1 MIFFLPKRDEPELA
15 LRLEFGPDRY
25 RNVWSKS
32 PGEKA
37 FHSHFLYLYSRM
49 YLTRNKLLVFFGV
62 TRVKSNGRREVSLRQ
77 RARLHFT
84 VFTGN
89 IDQIHLESTS
99 SAQLHHSERW
109 KTHKWR
115 TMKICFKF

>member
-1 MIFFLPKRDEPELA
+1 MIYIFLPKRDEPELV
-15 LRLEFGPDRY
+15 LRLDFGPDRY

-49 YLTRNKLLVFFGV
+49 YLTRNKLFWVFFFGV
-62 TRVKSNGRREVSLRQ
+62 THVKINGRREVSLRR
-77 RARLHFT
+77 RARLRFT

-89 IDQIHLESTS
+89 IDQIHLESTFS
-99 SAQLHHSERW
+99 TLLL
-109 KTHKWR
+109 
-115 TMKICFKF
+115 